1 MSDPMR
7 LAVIFLATVGC
18 LGAGIPDD
26 RLADAGGV
34 VDLDSS
40 GQIVAVDLHASWA
53 TDSDIAEL
61 VRLPNLS
68 RLDLSLTRISDHG
81 LRQLKDVPAITDL
94 NLRYDELITDAEPL
108 PYHEGLATPGA
119 VEPAW
124 NQDYWTRRLL
134 HLNGR

>member
-7 LAVIFLATVGC
+7 LAVIFLAAAGC
-18 LGAGIPDD
+18 LGAANSDNRIT
-26 RLADAGGV
+26 DAGGV

-61 VRLPNLS
+61 ARLPDLR

-81 LRQLKDVPAITDL
+81 LRQLKGAPGITDL
-94 NLRYDELITDAEPL
+94 NLRYDES
-108 PYHEGLATPGA
+108 
-119 VEPAW
+119 
-124 NQDYWTRRLL
+124 
-134 HLNGR
+134 